1 MNKNEIATIN
11 LTDVKEKLELQLLD
25 KTLKDMVYVMKK
37 GDKTLISYNKATLE
51 QLTMDLGLRKVYK
64 DKSLA
69 TGKGV
74 LFVVELTLLD
84 SEDRVWATSVGYA
97 NTEESSHFRSG
108 GGEQD
113 TLRLGAIAQKRA
125 LGFALTPILVRLG
138 LDYESVSNGKQVEI
152 TSNVDDMIKQKE
164 VLEDDRVS
172 NEIAMKIYN
181 YCVANDL
188 VFRTVRDI
196 LVSSGIAP
204 NLQDRQDLTLIHCKR
219 ITKEQYELIKQATK
233 GNK

>member
-11 LTDVKEKLELQLLD
+11 LTDVKEKLELQIVEKGLSNMVYTMTKSK
-25 KTLKDMVYVMKK
+25 KTLV
-37 GDKTLISYNKATLE
+37 SYNKATLE

-69 TGKGV
+69 TSKGV
-74 LFVVELTLLD
+74 LFVVELELID
-84 SEDRVWATSVGYA
+84 SENRMWATSVGYA
-97 NTEESSHFRSG
+97 NTEESSHFSTG

-138 LDYESVSNGKQVEI
+138 LDYQSVSNGKQVEI
-152 TSNVDDMIKQKE
+152 TSNVDDMIKQDKA
-164 VLEDDRVS
+164 LEDDRVDNKVAMQIYKYCLA
-172 NEIAMKIYN
+172 NE
-181 YCVANDL
+181 L
-188 VFRTVRDI
+188 VYKTVRDI
-196 LVSSGIAP
+196 LISSGIA
-204 NLQDRQDLTLIHCKR
+204 NVQSKEDLTLIHCKR

>member
-11 LTDVKEKLELQLLD
+11 LTDVKEKLELQIVEKGLSNMVYTMSKSG
-25 KTLKDMVYVMKK
+25 KTLV
-37 GDKTLISYNKATLE
+37 SYNKATLE

-69 TGKGV
+69 TSKGV
-74 LFVVELTLLD
+74 LFVVELELID
-84 SEDRVWATSVGYA
+84 SENRMWATSVGYA
-97 NTEESSHFRSG
+97 NTEESAHFKTG

-138 LDYESVSNGKQVEI
+138 LDYQSVSNGKQVEI
-152 TSNVDDMIKQKE
+152 TSNVDDMIRQDK
-164 VLEDDRVS
+164 VLEDDRVD
-172 NEIAMKIYN
+172 NKVAMQIYK
-181 YCVANDL
+181 YCLANDL
-188 VFRTVRDI
+188 VYKTVRDI
-196 LVSSGIAP
+196 LISSGIA
-204 NLQDRQDLTLIHCKR
+204 NVQSKDDLTLIHCKR